1 MAITSFYTSDASLG
15 DRKLKSP
22 NGLIRLKILFNK
34 VLLKKYKQMLL
45 TSTRTRQ
52 MKPTVGFTL
61 QITTIC
67 KNITDRWTSNC
78 DRFCIISEVA
88 LKSPS
93 PENRTSAK
101 KVCIFPCSRLS
112 IMKDWTTR
120 TVTLHPG
127 TLLENEPVGKRHSKL
142 ESGVHRSRW
151 NGSSANYWEFEHW
164 KKNKPQ
170 TTHTTANKHPPK
182 QTNST
187 KHQPPKNPYTW
198 LDEVAFEGAA
208 RRGVCTQ
215 HGKRQWWCLKER
227 CPTVLHSSEAGGGRA
242 ASLHVFGSS
251 PPLQRAESYRAE
263 CCQRTEN
270 HGR

>member
-1 MAITSFYTSDASLG
+1 
-15 DRKLKSP
+15 
-22 NGLIRLKILFNK
+22 
-34 VLLKKYKQMLL
+34 
-45 TSTRTRQ
+45 

-112 IMKDWTTR
+112 ITKDWTTR

-127 TLLENEPVGKRHSKL
+127 TLWENEPVGKRHSKL

-164 KKNKPQ
+164 KKKQATNHTHNSEQTPPQ
-170 TTHTTANKHPPK
+170 TNKLNKTPTTQKSVYLTRWSCFWRGCQTRSLHTAWKKTMMVSKGAVSRGAAQQRGRRWPRCQPARVRVFTAPAAGRVV
-182 QTNST
+182 QSGVL
-187 KHQPPKNPYTW
+187 PKN
-198 LDEVAFEGAA
+198 
-208 RRGVCTQ
+208 RKSR
-215 HGKRQWWCLKER
+215 
-227 CPTVLHSSEAGGGRA
+227 
-242 ASLHVFGSS
+242 
-251 PPLQRAESYRAE
+251 
-263 CCQRTEN
+263 
-270 HGR
+270 